1 MARKKTMPGSSH
13 FSTKEI
19 SFNFIDRSPTI
30 GSRKSIREWLEQML
44 TQEGARFYSI
54 NYNFCSDKFLFKM
67 NKKYLNHSFN
77 TDIITFDL
85 GDGNMEG
92 DIYISIDRV
101 KENSKSL
108 RVTFR
113 DELSRVMIHG
123 LLHLCGYKD
132 KTKAQQK
139 QMRSKEDYY
148 LSLRQF

>member
-1 MARKKTMPGSSH
+1 
-13 FSTKEI
+13 
-19 SFNFIDRSPTI
+19 
-30 GSRKSIREWLEQML
+30 ML

-101 KENSKSL
+101 KENSNSL

-139 QMRSKEDYY
+139 QMRGKEDYY